1 MSENEHIISCV
12 KERLGPIMLK
22 MRHGNLIEDWYESTR
37 DYIDDYKT
45 EESKLIEAQKLNEIC
60 IKENW
65 VEEAPNILIFSLP
78 RL

>member
-1 MSENEHIISCV
+1 
-12 KERLGPIMLK
+12 MLK

-45 EESKLIEAQKLNEIC
+45 EESKLIEAQNLNEIC